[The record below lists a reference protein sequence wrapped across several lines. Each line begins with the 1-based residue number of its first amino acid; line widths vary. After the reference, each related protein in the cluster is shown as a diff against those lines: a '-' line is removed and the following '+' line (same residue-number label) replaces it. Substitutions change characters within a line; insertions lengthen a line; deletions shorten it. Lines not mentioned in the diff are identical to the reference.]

1 MQFDNIINV
10 SISTISMS
18 FIALATGIVYY
29 MYMNRLRT
37 YHGAGI
43 IFWTHTEKGE
53 VSILLGKRSM
63 NPQNRRWSFPG
74 GGWDEQDGYT
84 PGGMIS
90 YQRTAMRESIE
101 EMGMKVSDPSALRLI
116 WSLTLPFFRY
126 KVYSYHLEGMV
137 NPPYI
142 SEFSEYR
149 WCTLDSLPKPLV
161 AFVPS
166 QIRAL
171 KLKT

>member
-1 MQFDNIINV
+1 
-10 SISTISMS
+10 MS

-29 MYMNRLRT
+29 VCMNRLRT

-43 IFWTHTEKGE
+43 IFWTHTKKGE
-53 VSILLGKRSM
+53 LVILLGKRSM
-63 NPQNRRWSFPG
+63 NPQNHRWSFPG
-74 GGWDEQDGYT
+74 GGWETADGYESD
-84 PGGMIS
+84 GNIS
-90 YQRTAMRESIE
+90 YKAAARRESIE

-116 WSLTLPFFRY
+116 WILTLPFFRY

>member
-1 MQFDNIINV
+1 
-10 SISTISMS
+10 
-18 FIALATGIVYY
+18 

-74 GGWDEQDGYT
+74 GGWDELDGYT

-116 WSLTLPFFRY
+116 WSLALPFFHY
-126 KVYSYHLEGMV
+126 KVYSYHLEGMM

-166 QIRAL
+166 QIRHLRKSL
-171 KLKT
+171 KSPLP

>member
-1 MQFDNIINV
+1 
-10 SISTISMS
+10 MS
-18 FIALATGIVYY
+18 FIALTTGIVYHV
-29 MYMNRLRT
+29 YMNRLRT

-43 IFWTHTEKGE
+43 IFWTHTKKGE
-53 VSILLGKRSM
+53 IVILLGKRSM
-63 NPQNRRWSFPG
+63 NPQNHRWSFPG
-74 GGWDEQDGYT
+74 GGWETADGYESD
-84 PGGMIS
+84 GKVL
-90 YQRTAMRESIE
+90 YQAAAMRESRE

-116 WSLTLPFFRY
+116 WSLALPFFRY

-149 WCTLDSLPKPLV
+149 WCMLDSLPKPLV

-171 KLKT
+171 KRKT

>member
-1 MQFDNIINV
+1 
-10 SISTISMS
+10 MS

-29 MYMNRLRT
+29 MYMNRLRP

-43 IFWTHTEKGE
+43 IFWTHTKKGE
-53 VSILLGKRSM
+53 LVILLGKRSM

-161 AFVPS
+161 TFVPS